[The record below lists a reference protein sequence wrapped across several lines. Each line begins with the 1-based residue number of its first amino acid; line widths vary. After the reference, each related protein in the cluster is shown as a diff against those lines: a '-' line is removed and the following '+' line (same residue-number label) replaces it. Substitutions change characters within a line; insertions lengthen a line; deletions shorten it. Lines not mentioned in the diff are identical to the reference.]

1 MNRVQKA
8 IKDIYG
14 DKVPDVKKN
23 DTVKM
28 AKTADSSPT
37 KATSPVASPEK
48 AAETPKEESVKETKK
63 KDEKS
68 DDDGD
73 EVMSKG
79 KLRTK
84 FVEIKVAFSSLVK
97 LTSPIAFYKS
107 LQSGLAMDLINT
119 PMSKVSYLNDKNP
132 WKIWG
137 IFTKNL
143 W

>member
-28 AKTADSSPT
+28 AKAADSSPT

-48 AAETPKEESVKETKK
+48 AAETPKDESVKETKK

-79 KLRTK
+79 VLRTK
-84 FVEIKVAFSSLVK
+84 FVEIKDAGNEEYKRKMWVMA
-97 LTSPIAFYKS
+97 IAKF
-107 LQSGLAMDLINT
+107 GE
-119 PMSKVSYLNDKNP
+119 
-132 WKIWG
+132 G
-137 IFTKNL
+137 ITL
-143 W
+143 YQ

>member
-23 DTVKM
+23 DKVKM

-48 AAETPKEESVKETKK
+48 AAETPKDESVKETKK

-79 KLRTK
+79 VLRTK
-84 FVEIKVAFSSLVK
+84 FVEIKDAGNEEYKRKMWVMA
-97 LTSPIAFYKS
+97 IAKF
-107 LQSGLAMDLINT
+107 GE
-119 PMSKVSYLNDKNP
+119 
-132 WKIWG
+132 G
-137 IFTKNL
+137 ITL
-143 W
+143 YQ